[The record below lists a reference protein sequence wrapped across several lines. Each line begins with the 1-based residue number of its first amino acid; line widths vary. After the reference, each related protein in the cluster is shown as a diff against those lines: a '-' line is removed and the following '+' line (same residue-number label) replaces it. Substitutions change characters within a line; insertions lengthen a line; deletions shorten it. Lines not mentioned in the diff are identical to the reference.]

1 MAQTMIGVGII
12 GVSPDRGW
20 AATAHIPALRA
31 LPNYEIRALSTSN
44 RESADAVG
52 KAFDVR
58 LTFSDHRD
66 LVNRPE
72 VDLVVVTVKAPH
84 HYELVTAALEAGK
97 AVYCE
102 WPLGIN
108 LRQAQ
113 AMADLAQ
120 ENRLGT
126 IVGLQAR
133 HAPTIQYARDLIE
146 DGYIGEVLST
156 TMLGLQVPG
165 DVIPQANAYMLDN
178 ANGANLL
185 TVGVG
190 HGIDTLSFVLGEFDE
205 FSAFSALRRPNIT
218 IAETGEHIVK
228 TAADQIAIIGSLRSG
243 ATANVHF
250 RDSLVAGTGLLWE
263 MNGTKGTLRITAGGG
278 LPGIFPLTI
287 SASLAEKSTVD
298 LDVPS
303 RYDQE
308 VPSLS
313 ALAGLPAYNVG
324 RTYAAF
330 AHDQQFGTHTVPGF
344 AEALTRHKMIATIEE
359 AANSGRAFHF
369 YGS

>member
-1 MAQTMIGVGII
+1 MVETTIGVGII
-12 GVSPDRGW
+12 GVNADRGW

-31 LPNYEIRALSTSN
+31 LPNFEIRALSTSS
-44 RESADAVG
+44 RESADAVSR
-52 KAFDVR
+52 AFDVP
-58 LTFSDHRD
+58 LTFSDHND

-108 LRQAQ
+108 LQQAQ
-113 AMADLAQ
+113 AMVDLARAKQ
-120 ENRLGT
+120 VRT
-126 IVGLQAR
+126 VVGLQAR
-133 HAPTIQYARDLIE
+133 HAPAIQYVRDLLE
-146 DGYIGEVLST
+146 DGYVGEVLST

-218 IAETGEHIVK
+218 IAETGEQVVK
-228 TAADQIAIIGSLRSG
+228 TAADQIAIIGELRSR
-243 ATANVHF
+243 ATASVHF
-250 RDSLVAGTGLLWE
+250 RDSLVEGTGLLWE
-263 MNGTKGTLRITAGGG
+263 INGTKGTLRVTAAGG

-287 SASLAEKSTVD
+287 SGSLAGKGQVD
-298 LDVPS
+298 LDIPS

-313 ALAGLPAYNVG
+313 VLAGLPAYNVG

-330 AHDQQFGTHTVPGF
+330 ASDQQFGTHTAPDF
-344 AEALTRHKMIATIEE
+344 AEALTRHKMIAAIEE
-359 AANSGRAFHF
+359 AATSGRAIHF
-369 YGS
+369 G